1 MHELNKYNTF
11 KEAADLEFFN
21 ERDESDEEL
30 KNEESKQ
37 SKAKDKVDMIDQLL
51 AQLKTDDDYLLT
63 DEDDLDDL
71 MGHNPLEDE
80 EAAKESEFLKECMN
94 VLNSVKKTGDVAVK
108 EDVTKKRQ
116 EIQKLLEEQERRRKQ
131 FQQQK

>member
-94 VLNSVKKTGDVAVK
+94 VLNSVKKTGDVAEK
-108 EDVTKKRQ
+108 QDVTKKRQ
-116 EIQKLLEEQERRRKQ
+116 EIQKLLEEQERRRNQ